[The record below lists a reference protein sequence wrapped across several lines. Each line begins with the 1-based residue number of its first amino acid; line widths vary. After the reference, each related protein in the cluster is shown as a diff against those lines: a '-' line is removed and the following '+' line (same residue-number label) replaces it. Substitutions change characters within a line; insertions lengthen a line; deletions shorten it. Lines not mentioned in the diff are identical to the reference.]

1 MENTKE
7 LLSESKGEL
16 IQKLNERYRIG
27 KSVTY
32 KRLEFLE
39 ISIRQSE

>member
-16 IQKLNERYRIG
+16 IGKLNERYGIG

-32 KRLEFLE
+32 RTYLV
-39 ISIRQSE
+39 S